1 MQHITK
7 LATTIALL
15 SAVGLSACGAKPSE
29 FNSEEAGN
37 QGVAKL
43 VRVHGVEQ
51 VVLTG
56 PAARRVGVQTGAIT
70 RLAGRLAI
78 PYAAVLYDPEG
89 HAFTFTSPT
98 RLTFVQR
105 RIKVDYVKGRWAFLR
120 SGPPPGTRVVTV
132 GSAELL
138 GTAHGVDEQY

>member
-1 MQHITK
+1 MQHMTK

-29 FNSEEAGN
+29 FNAEEAGN
-37 QGVAKL
+37 EGVAKL

-51 VVLTG
+51 VVLTA

-70 RLAGRLAI
+70 HIAGRLAV
-78 PYAAVLYDPEG
+78 PYAAVLYDAEG
-89 HAFTFTSPT
+89 HAFTFTSPA

-105 RIKVDYVKGRWAFLR
+105 PISIDHIAGKWAILR